1 MGKININDL
10 EDYLS
15 DDADHK
21 LEEKIRHKRKK
32 SSIYNNNTDQK
43 LEDK

>member
-15 DDADHK
+15 DDADYE
-21 LEEKIRHKRKK
+21 LEQKIKHKRKK
-32 SSIYNNNTDQK
+32 SSIYNNNTNQE
-43 LEDK
+43 LENE

>member
-15 DDADHK
+15 DDADY
-21 LEEKIRHKRKK
+21 EVVQKIPQKPKK
-32 SSIYNNNTDQK
+32 SSIYSNINSDK
-43 LEDK
+43 ELES

>member
-15 DDADHK
+15 DDADYQLK
-21 LEEKIRHKRKK
+21 EKIASKRKK
-32 SSIYNNNTDQK
+32 SSIYNNTNSQEELD
-43 LEDK
+43 

>member
-15 DDADHK
+15 DDADYE
-21 LEEKIRHKRKK
+21 LEQKIKHKRKK
-32 SSIYNNNTDQK
+32 SSIYSNNTTQE
-43 LEDK
+43 LENE